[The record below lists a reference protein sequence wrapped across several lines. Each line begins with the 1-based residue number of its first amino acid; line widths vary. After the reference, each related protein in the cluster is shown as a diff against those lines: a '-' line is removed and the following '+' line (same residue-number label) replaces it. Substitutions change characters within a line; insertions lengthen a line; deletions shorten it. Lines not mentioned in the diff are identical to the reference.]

1 MIDHNDYLVT
11 ALRAYILTFPQA
23 LHRAS
28 LIPQAVVENAVEVT
42 GNQTRQKT
50 LTMMNDV
57 ADKVKIDPQNFYKFC
72 RVLDEQGCRDEAKKL
87 REHCE
92 SLKQE

>member
-1 MIDHNDYLVT
+1 
-11 ALRAYILTFPQA
+11 
-23 LHRAS
+23 
-28 LIPQAVVENAVEVT
+28 
-42 GNQTRQKT
+42 
-50 LTMMNDV
+50 MNDV

-72 RVLDEQGCRDEAKKL
+72 RVLDDQGCRDEAKKL